1 MTATAYLTDITLL
14 TCLAACAVGQA
25 VFSSPA
31 RADQGQAEPIRI
43 DLSGLPPRSVMEL
56 RPERPIPEWLQTHV
70 RIGHLP
76 PDFLEYPA
84 QIVDEVE
91 FLDSIAP
98 SVRDEIES
106 RRKKEERNG

>member
-1 MTATAYLTDITLL
+1 MPL
-14 TCLAACAVGQA
+14 
-25 VFSSPA
+25 S
-31 RADQGQAEPIRI
+31 IRLWRWKC
-43 DLSGLPPRSVMEL
+43 D
-56 RPERPIPEWLQTHV
+56 
-70 RIGHLP
+70 GHLP

-106 RRKKEERNG
+106 RRKKEERKG